1 MAGFSGVC
9 GGGILTAGFD
19 AMRHSFL
26 CPAFQAWRWQSLPQ
40 YLLGTPDTCMRPAL
54 CWECR
59 DKQQTHR
66 AAWQGQSCEPGFPQK
81 SHDMAWSVVL
91 FWSFVLLCSFK
102 GWGVILGEN
111 LHGFVF
117 AGRFLSL
124 CLFCIQQGAISN
136 TL

>member
-19 AMRHSFL
+19 TMRHSFL

-66 AAWQGQSCEPGFPQK
+66 AAWQGQSSEPGFPQNRTTWRG
-81 SHDMAWSVVL
+81 AWSCFGVLCCSALLKAEEL
-91 FWSFVLLCSFK
+91 FWAKIRMDLRLRVDF
-102 GWGVILGEN
+102 
-111 LHGFVF
+111 
-117 AGRFLSL
+117 
-124 CLFCIQQGAISN
+124 
-136 TL
+136 